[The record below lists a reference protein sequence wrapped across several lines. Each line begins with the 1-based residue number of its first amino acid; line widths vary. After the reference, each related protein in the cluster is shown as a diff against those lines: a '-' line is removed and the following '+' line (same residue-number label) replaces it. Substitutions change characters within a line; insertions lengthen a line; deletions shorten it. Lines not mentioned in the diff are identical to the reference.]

1 MIYARVARTIAVVIM
16 MRCWMPRTV
25 VGETSPTPMAT
36 WFAKRTARCHPEL
49 TPRLAGTFAFV
60 TEFYVLAV
68 RIETEA
74 GPIHHSNPFLDVTA
88 QLKIL
93 MASFVVSPIATTIMT
108 RTAIEITT
116 GMGSTKETE
125 ITMATAGTRPA
136 DPIRNRAVKSMRKG
150 ILYAL
155 FARL

>member
-1 MIYARVARTIAVVIM
+1 
-16 MRCWMPRTV
+16 
-25 VGETSPTPMAT
+25 
-36 WFAKRTARCHPEL
+36 
-49 TPRLAGTFAFV
+49 
-60 TEFYVLAV
+60 
-68 RIETEA
+68 
-74 GPIHHSNPFLDVTA
+74 
-88 QLKIL
+88 
-93 MASFVVSPIATTIMT
+93 MT

-116 GMGSTKETE
+116 GMGIMIGMGITIGTGTMTGMGSTKETEIE